1 MNSYFLCIKGY
12 ISYGQTQSCPP
23 FNLYQQLRSTF
34 DVCTLGS
41 VPPCLQPLDSL
52 LILLWFDLLPLISV
66 VVWLN
71 ERAWDVHRTKS
82 NPILLRFCV
91 SDFFTPR
98 PGCACHYLSS
108 GTFAEGCFGLLD
120 PLFFSLVWLQL
131 WETDVYRTLS
141 RNGRPQKSIHTN
153 KQTKAKSP
161 LTQDLYIFL

>member
-1 MNSYFLCIKGY
+1 MNSYFLCIKSY
-12 ISYGQTQSCPP
+12 ISYGQTQSCPS

-91 SDFFTPR
+91 SDFFS
-98 PGCACHYLSS
+98 PGLAVLVIIWVLGPLQKACLILCSSLWSDFNFGRQMFIEHYL
-108 GTFAEGCFGLLD
+108 
-120 PLFFSLVWLQL
+120 
-131 WETDVYRTLS
+131 ETGGHRS
-141 RNGRPQKSIHTN
+141 QFIRTN
-153 KQTKAKSP
+153 KQKP
-161 LTQDLYIFL
+161 NLH